1 MPPIWGAMRGPD
13 GDLNAGGMRSGPKDY
28 KNIQHLGF
36 LMDSFRDT
44 VLGVWG
50 SLGGSGGPGQ

>member
-1 MPPIWGAMRGPD
+1 MGGPD
-13 GDLNAGGMRSGPKDY
+13 GDLNAGGMRSGPKDS

-36 LMDSFRDT
+36 VMDSFRDT

-50 SLGGSGGPGQ
+50 SLGDSGGPGQ